1 MELEMERRGFAM
13 TIREEPHKITAH
25 LDVTITGRFHDDE
38 ASEETVR
45 QCLEEELNELWE
57 DVEVR
62 LIKDDKSAENIISI
76 HCKDCLWWRPG
87 VVYGADYYPPQ
98 CGRTGTG
105 RSSDDSCPDAEIN
118 FTIRELV

>member
-1 MELEMERRGFAM
+1 MELEMEGCGFTM

-45 QCLEEELNELWE
+45 QCLEEELNELWD

-62 LIKDDKSAENIISI
+62 LIKDDKPAENISI
-76 HCKDCLWWRPG
+76 HCKDCLWWQPG
-87 VVYGADYYPPQ
+87 FVYGENYYPPH
-98 CGRTGTG
+98 CDKNGAG
-105 RSSDDSCPDAEIN
+105 RSPDDSCPDAEME
-118 FTIRELV
+118 FTMRELV